1 MKIPNSKSQAPNPNR
16 GVPKP
21 SLRNSVL
28 LGFGIWVLGF
38 GICFSTLLAQAPPA
52 PPAATPPSGPAID
65 ISGYWT
71 PTMNEDG
78 MERGPGSELADYG
91 GFALNEA
98 GRLWALS
105 YDPSRVT
112 LRNHQCDAYVTPY
125 QMRATGNFRAWEE
138 RDPHTQRLVAIHW
151 WAQVTEGHRVI
162 WMDGRPHPPA
172 WAPHTFRGFSTG
184 RFVGTSLVV
193 YTTHLKQGWLRRN
206 GTPESDQATVTEF
219 FVRHGDH
226 LTNTTVVTDPV
237 FLTEPQLRSNDYY
250 RAPVDHGTWLYACDD
265 SEQIVGRA
273 PEVVPFYPFGK
284 QPFAREY
291 SEKYKIPL
299 ASTLSG
305 AASMYPGFADTLK
318 NMPDTAAAALLQPA
332 PGRPSETS
340 KAVDPEPR
348 DGEIHV
354 LPIRNNVYMLVGDGG
369 NIVVQTG
376 DQGAF
381 VVDTGQG
388 RLSDKVIAAIDKLS
402 DKPIQFIANTSF
414 HAEHTG
420 GNARL
425 SAAGMD
431 PSLPG
436 SFFVNSAPRGVTG
449 FFSDPLR
456 HATMLA
462 HNNVLTRMQEANAP
476 TEAQPA
482 DTYLEEHRRK
492 FHNGDSI
499 EMFYEPN
506 AVTDGDSLVVFRRAD
521 VIVAGDIFTTTQY
534 PFIDA
539 KNGGS
544 VNGEIKALND
554 ILNRTNYEH
563 EGEGG
568 TYVVPGH
575 GFLADEHEVTEYR
588 DMVVI
593 VRDRVKAMIDA
604 AATLAQ
610 VKAARLTADYD
621 TRYGSNT
628 GPWTTEMFVEA
639 VYNSLKAAPT
649 NRGGR

>member
-1 MKIPNSKSQAPNPNR
+1 MTVVR
-16 GVPKP
+16 KP
-21 SLRNSVL
+21 SLRTSVS
-28 LGFGIWVLGF
+28 LGFGIWFLGF
-38 GICFSTLLAQAPPA
+38 GISFLFAQGQPA
-52 PPAATPPSGPAID
+52 PVPAGADAPSGPAID

-78 MERGPGSELADYG
+78 MERGGGSELHDYG
-91 GFALNEA
+91 GFPLNEA

-112 LRNHQCDAYVTPY
+112 LRHHQCDAYVTPY

-184 RFVGTSLVV
+184 TFVGPTLVV
-193 YTTHLKQGWLRRN
+193 TTTHLKQGWLRRN

-237 FLTEPQLRSNDYY
+237 FLTEPMVRSNDYY
-250 RAPVDHGTWLYACDD
+250 RTPIDHGTWLYACDD

-273 PEVVPFYPFGK
+273 PEVVPFYMFGK
-284 QPFAREY
+284 QPYAKEY
-291 SEKYKIPL
+291 SERHALPL
-299 ASTLSG
+299 GVAWTGAESMLPGYADIAKTLTDAQG
-305 AASMYPGFADTLK
+305 T
-318 NMPDTAAAALLQPA
+318 ALLSPA

-340 KAVDPEPR
+340 KAVDPEPK
-348 DGEIHV
+348 DGDIHV
-354 LPIRNNVYMLVGDGG
+354 LPIRNNVYMLAGDGG

-381 VVDTGQG
+381 VVDTGTG
-388 RLSDKVIAAIDKLS
+388 KLSDKVIAAIAKLS
-402 DKPIQFIANTSF
+402 ERPIQFIANTSF
-414 HAEHTG
+414 LPDRTG
-420 GNARL
+420 GNATL
-425 SAAGMD
+425 GAAGMD

-436 SFFVNSAPRGVTG
+436 SFFVNSAPRAVTG
-449 FFSDPLR
+449 LFADPLR
-456 HATMLA
+456 HATIIA
-462 HNNVLTRMQEANAP
+462 HNNVTNRLQDAKAPDEAVP
-476 TEAQPA
+476 G
-482 DTYLEEHRRK
+482 DTYLEERRRK
-492 FHNGDSI
+492 SHNDDSI
-499 EMFYEPN
+499 ELFYEPN
-506 AVTDGDSLVVFRRAD
+506 AVTDGDSIVVFRRAD
-521 VIVAGDIFTTTQY
+521 VIVAGDILDLTRY
-534 PFIDA
+534 PMIDP
-539 KNGGS
+539 KNGGGI
-544 VNGEIKALND
+544 NGEVKALND
-554 ILNRTNYEH
+554 ILDRTNYEH

-575 GFLADEHEVTEYR
+575 GFLADEHEVVEYR
-588 DMVVI
+588 DMAVI

-604 AATLAQ
+604 GATLAQ

-621 TRYGSNT
+621 TRYGTNS

-639 VYNSLKAAPT
+639 VYNSLKPAPKT
-649 NRGGR
+649 N